1 MLSHPKVLA
10 VRQIVCVVAVLFLFG
25 CAGPQLFEP
34 NRGLNTQPE
43 AGSVNLSVTSVAL
56 WEDYIATLQ
65 PKFDLTAEQALAKVI
80 PKTTLLEERFLDQL
94 ALSLKVK
101 GGLPQASNSTAE
113 ATTSQK
119 KDASTL
125 PGLQEKDKSI
135 AEEPMLEYTAA
146 AALYQ
151 EVQLLSRYVE
161 DAALKYDCQAY
172 VVRMQVGVLPY
183 SRNQPYDVY
192 TTISFFPYGINKKG
206 YIEEGTEK
214 RAIVLP
220 LLVTDNLEGMLKSRS
235 LDTIRQLTL
244 ALSYQ
249 MQGGGGEVEAQKLS
263 DKLRSVM
270 GTDLNSLMMVS
281 RITDSAILVR
291 LGAQRQPT
299 AGYAMIP
306 RTHYITCLLMVPKE
320 LAETKDNMPQ
330 PQVKVVAKSIFRDVE
345 NGKAL
350 PTRKKEAEKAEIREI
365 LRQYDKN
372 WEPSNGEISDLF
384 KCLLSNDYP
393 AFFKKLKEMDKDND
407 SHIHTDGRKIWLQ
420 FIENIGRSEFT
431 AATFDLPRREETE
444 LPKDQAVL
452 LLDDGET
459 TTAYL
464 RGGKGM
470 IPSRLSVQLTL
481 KMKDGESLPF
491 MATSVQVGP
500 GGKDPALVFPSLK
513 AWTAEDMRLEKGRLV
528 GSYIELIDAM
538 GDRWNTPRGEKLN
551 SSPYK
556 TVLYR
561 LQKSSELPPSFKLW
575 TPLDSVIA
583 AKDGAGQLKLFLEL
597 KKENNKPLVDAV
609 EITLANAQV
618 DEVKAETP
626 GTAKLVRGKI
636 TTIGSSTLTLTL
648 SNLVKDKKITVKA
661 AGMKGG
667 NPSGGPHADIVLS
680 IVEAPK

>member
-1 MLSHPKVLA
+1 MRSYPKVLA
-10 VRQIVCVVAVLFLFG
+10 VCQIVCLVAVLFLFG
-25 CAGPQLFEP
+25 CAGSQLFEP
-34 NRGLNTQPE
+34 DRGLNTQPE
-43 AGSVNLSVTSVAL
+43 AGAVNLSVTSVAL

-65 PKFDLTAEQALAKVI
+65 PTFDLTAEEALAKVI

-94 ALSLKVK
+94 ALSLKAK
-101 GGLPQASNSTAE
+101 GGLPQASTSTAE
-113 ATTSQK
+113 ATTNQK
-119 KDASTL
+119 KDASAL

-172 VVRMQVGVLPY
+172 VIRMQVGVLPY
-183 SRNQPYDVY
+183 NRNQPYDVY
-192 TTISFFPYGINKKG
+192 TTLSFFPYGIDKVGNIKDDTTKP
-206 YIEEGTEK
+206 
-214 RAIVLP
+214 AIVLP

-235 LDTIRQLTL
+235 LDTIRKLAL

-249 MQGGGGEVEAQKLS
+249 MQGGGGEVEAQKQS
-263 DKLRSVM
+263 DKLRSVT
-270 GTDLNSLMMVS
+270 GTDLNSLMTVS
-281 RITDSAILVR
+281 RVTDSAIQVR

-320 LAETKDNMPQ
+320 FAETKDGI
-330 PQVKVVAKSIFRDVE
+330 PQVKVVAKSVFRDVE

-372 WEPSNGEISDLF
+372 WKPSDEEISELF
-384 KCLLSNDYP
+384 KYLLSNDYP
-393 AFFKKLKEMDKDND
+393 AFFKKLKKIDEVKG
-407 SHIHTDGRKIWLQ
+407 SHVHSFGRNIWLQ

-431 AATFDLPRREETE
+431 AATFDLPRPEKTE
-444 LPKDQAVL
+444 PPKNQAVL
-452 LLDDGET
+452 LLDDGESA

-470 IPSRLSVQLTL
+470 IPSRMSAQLTL
-481 KMKDGESLPF
+481 KMKDGETLPF
-491 MATSVQVGP
+491 IATSVQVGP
-500 GGKDPALVFPSLK
+500 GGKDPVLVFPSLK
-513 AWTAEDMRLEKGRLV
+513 AWKVEDMKLEKGRLV
-528 GSYIELIDAM
+528 ESNIEIFDAT
-538 GDRWNTPRGEKLN
+538 GDRWNPPMGEKPN

-636 TTIGSSTLTLTL
+636 TTIGSSTLTLTM
-648 SNLVKDKKITVKA
+648 SNLVKDKKITIKA